1 MQEINIDYKYQYVF
15 KEVFMKGEK
24 ILQRKI
30 CRLNELKR
38 NLLSRDNEDKGD
50 TIDKIKDIVEEV
62 EIILEDFEYIKND
75 EKVQRTEYKSYNSF
89 KESQKA

>member
-1 MQEINIDYKYQYVF
+1 
-15 KEVFMKGEK
+15 MKGEK